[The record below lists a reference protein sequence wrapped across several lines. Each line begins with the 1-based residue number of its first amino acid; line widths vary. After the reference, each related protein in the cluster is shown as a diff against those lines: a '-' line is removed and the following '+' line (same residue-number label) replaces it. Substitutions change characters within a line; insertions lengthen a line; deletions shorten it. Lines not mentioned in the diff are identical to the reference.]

1 MYNDTHFTR
10 ATSAACTVWALLR
23 DPTIPRQ
30 SVGRFRVQTPRFSQI
45 HNILKDPGS
54 PRGEQNELVAPLSI
68 ETLFLLFFFYLMILS
83 TYTCDF
89 IWPQHNRNALLF
101 FFPFSPSLHLHARM
115 CNNTEN
121 WFLPLY
127 YLWITCIPSLLANK
141 EIGNL
146 SSFASGYP
154 YDTLFLY
161 LL

>member
-1 MYNDTHFTR
+1 MYRSPSAERLWWSWAQTGLGLKPQSITKIHTTGFT
-10 ATSAACTVWALLR
+10 
-23 DPTIPRQ
+23 
-30 SVGRFRVQTPRFSQI
+30 
-45 HNILKDPGS
+45 LKDPS
-54 PRGEQNELVAPLSI
+54 FPRAERNKLLAPSAI
-68 ETLFLLFFFYLMILS
+68 GTLLAEALLLEWRSRTYLFFLMILS
-83 TYTCDF
+83 ACTNYF
-89 IWPQHNRNALLF
+89 IWPQHNALFF
-101 FFPFSPSLHLHARM
+101 FFPFPPSLHLHARM